1 MGGPGI
7 QPQAAQ
13 RSQGGSMGILMP
25 LYTIGIIVFFVYTV
39 FKVRHILIK
48 NGDLNNVSFSNIGP
62 LCAIQMGV
70 VYFN

>member
-39 FKVRHILIK
+39 FKVRHILMIVGEYHTLCIIPK
-48 NGDLNNVSFSNIGP
+48 LALFVP
-62 LCAIQMGV
+62 LKCVLCI
-70 VYFN
+70 

>member
-25 LYTIGIIVFFVYTV
+25 LYTIGIVVFFVYTV
-39 FKVRHILIK
+39 LKVRYIVLSR
-48 NGDLNNVSFSNIGP
+48 GSSQLGGSLLG
-62 LCAIQMGV
+62 IQLG
-70 VYFN
+70 YKAN